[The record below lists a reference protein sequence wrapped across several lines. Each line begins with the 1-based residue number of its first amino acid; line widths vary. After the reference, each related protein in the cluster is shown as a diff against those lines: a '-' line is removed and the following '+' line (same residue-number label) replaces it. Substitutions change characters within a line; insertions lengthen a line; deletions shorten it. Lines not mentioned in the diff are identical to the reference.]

1 MEITNHYNIAL
12 LDGDLLIIAP
22 ALPDSSYATLP
33 VTPQSQPAVPATIS
47 GIAGRIHSRE
57 AEMPHLFTIWSD

>member
-22 ALPDSSYATLP
+22 TLPDSSRSALP
-33 VTPQSQPAVPATIS
+33 VTPQPQSSVPLAIS
-47 GIAGRIHSRE
+47 RVAGRIHSRE
-57 AEMPHLFTIWSD
+57 TEMPHLFTIWSD

>member
-22 ALPDSSYATLP
+22 TLPDSSHGAVP
-33 VTPQSQPAVPATIS
+33 VIPRPHTTAPAVGRWIS
-47 GIAGRIHSRE
+47 DRIHSRE
-57 AEMPHLFTIWSD
+57 TEMPHLFTIWSD